1 MLMPERLVEPLQA
14 SWPFEPPATNG
25 RILTAV
31 LDHLVDWLLTKIQ
44 VGHFG
49 VQRLLCT
56 LRMAGHDPLCFA
68 VELLR
73 PSASKRAL
81 MELAGLQIE
90 RLHVPAEVTELTVQ
104 AAVVRPLE
112 FRQDELFGG
121 GDESN
126 WRHEA
131 AGLFER
137 LSSRLGEKAVLRPRL
152 CPDFQPEFAYRYEPL
167 YAGLSSFAC
176 ASGFKPEAQAKDE
189 SPMYS
194 MPPFL
199 KKRPP
204 KIAVVSSVP
213 AGPPRQ
219 FHWKNHCHVVEWSW
233 GPERIET
240 GWWRGIDVRRD
251 YFLVET
257 ATGERFWLF
266 RNLANGTWHLHGAF
280 A

>member
-1 MLMPERLVEPLQA
+1 V
-14 SWPFEPPATNG
+14 
-25 RILTAV
+25 
-31 LDHLVDWLLTKIQ
+31 KIQ
-44 VGHFG
+44 GGHLG

-56 LRMAGHDPLCFA
+56 LKMAGHDPLCFA

-81 MELAGLQIE
+81 MELASLQIE

-152 CPDFQPEFAYRYEPL
+152 CCDFQPEFAYRYEPL
-167 YAGLSSFAC
+167 HVGLSSPTV
-176 ASGFKPEAQAKDE
+176 GVE
-189 SPMYS
+189 SPTYS

-219 FHWKNHCHVVEWSW
+219 FHWKNHCYVVERSW

-240 GWWRGIDVRRD
+240 GWWRGNDVRRD

-257 ATGERFWLF
+257 ATGERFWVF
-266 RNLANGTWHLHGAF
+266 RNLANGSWYLHGAF